1 MLGAMLALALQTA
14 SDPPCIMST
23 ATLEAT
29 LKFADYPARAWRGPV
44 ARPRQDTRF
53 ARLFRTVLK
62 QGAVKGPNFAGH
74 MTIVEFGCGTSCV
87 YWGLVDAKTGRV
99 LAPDAAPLTLMHV
112 GDDALKYRLDSRL
125 LLFAG
130 APQEDETREGVYA
143 YVWTDKEL
151 KRVGFV
157 PYAKACVPDDT
168 P

>member
-87 YWGLVDAKTGRV
+87 YWGLVDAKTGR
-99 LAPDAAPLTLMHV
+99 PLTGASPRQRSMQ
-112 GDDALKYRLDSRL
+112 SRFSL
-125 LLFAG
+125 HQARR
-130 APQEDETREGVYA
+130 ATAWMATANPQPSMGQIGQ
-143 YVWTDKEL
+143 K
-151 KRVGFV
+151 
-157 PYAKACVPDDT
+157 
-168 P
+168 